1 MLKIGSYT
9 FELPVVQAALSGYSD
24 IPMRLLARRFGAP
37 YCIHEVVL
45 DQFVTR
51 PGKFQKK
58 TLEVPPEDHPVG
70 GQLMGSEPAQFAEAA
85 AIMAEAAYDV
95 IDINFGCPVKK
106 VLGRCRGGYLLSDP
120 TTAIEILTRVRDAV
134 PGPVPVTL
142 KMRRGMDDSAK
153 SERNFFTIFDKAF
166 ELGLAAITVH
176 GRTVVQKYVGRSNW
190 DFLTRVKKHAGDKV
204 VLGSGDLFTA
214 HDVKRMLDQ
223 TGIDG
228 VTLARGCIGNPW
240 IFRDCAALL
249 SGQEL
254 PDPPSVPQQAEVMRL
269 HYQMLKMHYGES
281 AAPKLL
287 KRFAIR
293 YTELHPHTKDVR
305 NAFAHAR
312 TDEDWQTLF
321 AEWYDPDR
329 DWPPTRRKPNPS
341 DLIAAGA
348 VLDSCS
354 SSDTCG

>member
-1 MLKIGSYT
+1 MLSIGPYT
-9 FELPVVQAALSGYSD
+9 FDLPVVQAALSGYSD

-58 TLEVPPEDHPVG
+58 TLEVPAEDHPVG
-70 GQLMGSEPAQFAEAA
+70 GQLMGSEPEQFAEAA
-85 AIMAEAAYDV
+85 AVMAEAAYDV

-106 VLGRCRGGYLLSDP
+106 VLGRHRGGYLLSDP
-120 TTAIEILTRVRDAV
+120 TTAIEIITRVRDAV
-134 PGPVPVTL
+134 PQEIPVTL
-142 KMRRGMDDSAK
+142 KMRRGMDDTPE

-166 ELGLAAITVH
+166 ELNLAAITVH
-176 GRTVVQKYVGRSNW
+176 GRTVVQKYVGRSVW
-190 DFLTRVKKHAGDKV
+190 DFLTKVKRHAGERV

-214 HDVKRMLDQ
+214 HDVKRMMEQ

-240 IFRDCAALL
+240 IFRDCAALFA
-249 SGQEL
+249 GQEL
-254 PDPPSVPQQAEVMRL
+254 PAPPTVPEQAAIMRE
-269 HYQMLKMHYGES
+269 HYELLKVHYGES
-281 AAPKLL
+281 ATPKLF

-293 YTELHPHTKDVR
+293 YTELHPFTKDVR

-312 TDEDWQTLF
+312 TEDDWQALF

-329 DWPPTRRKPNPS
+329 EWPPTQRKPNPS

-348 VLDSCS
+348 TLESCES
-354 SSDTCG
+354 AGECG